1 MAQKSVPNL
10 RAAKASDSPATA
22 ESTSGRARS
31 ANEAT
36 ESDPGADT
44 VAPKLHRSFSR
55 KLSRVMLPK
64 RSASEDCVTT
74 QNRPT
79 SERPNTPKHRSISL
93 DRLKTKRANRDTP
106 APEVPPVPP
115 VDTPIPPRPST
126 RQENMKDQ
134 ILQYFKTDQ
143 VANAW
148 ETEAAEKKEKKITR
162 RASLKLKEGPLS
174 AFRKR
179 SSNALRTSE
188 RPQSA
193 VPFERDLDRQM
204 AWLQE
209 ETAAL
214 DTYSLKPKR
223 EVSPRLHVLDVQS
236 ELTEEVE
243 EEGRLTDYGAGETGT
258 TKGDAESLITALPS
272 FPLPPVRVPP
282 FVVSYVIIDANY
294 EQITEVRTASPT

>member
-1 MAQKSVPNL
+1 MVQKSVPNL
-10 RAAKASDSPATA
+10 RAAKASDNPATA
-22 ESTSGRARS
+22 ESASGRARS
-31 ANEAT
+31 ANEGT

-44 VAPKLHRSFSR
+44 AAPKIHRSLSR

-93 DRLKTKRANRDTP
+93 GRLKSIRANRDTP
-106 APEVPPVPP
+106 VPEIPPVPP
-115 VDTPIPPRPST
+115 VDTPILPRPST

-134 ILQYFKTDQ
+134 ILQYCKTDQ

-148 ETEAAEKKEKKITR
+148 ETETARNEKKIIR

-174 AFRKR
+174 VFRKR

-193 VPFERDLDRQM
+193 APFEKDLDKQM
-204 AWLQE
+204 AWLQQ

-214 DTYSLKPKR
+214 NTYPLKPKR
-223 EVSPRLHVLDVQS
+223 EVSPRIHVLDVQS
-236 ELTEEVE
+236 EPTEEVE
-243 EEGRLTDYGAGETGT
+243 EEGRSTDDDADETGN
-258 TKGDAESLITALPS
+258 TKGDAEPLITALPS
-272 FPLPPVRVPP
+272 FPLPPVRSVFLCFICNSRHP
-282 FVVSYVIIDANY
+282 NC

>member
-36 ESDPGADT
+36 ESDPGADA

-93 DRLKTKRANRDTP
+93 DRLKTIRANRDTTP

-148 ETEAAEKKEKKITR
+148 QTETEKKEKKITR

-214 DTYSLKPKR
+214 NTYSLKPKR

-236 ELTEEVE
+236 ELTEKVE
-243 EEGRLTDYGAGETGT
+243 EEGRSTDDGAGETRT
-258 TKGDAESLITALPS
+258 TKGDAELITALPS

-282 FVVSYVIIDANY
+282 FFVSYVIIDANY